1 MRSSLLR
8 LLCALCLL
16 GAPACRRE
24 PPHTAAR
31 LAAPLAQQSG
41 TFEAYGLSEPV
52 RIVRDRWGVPHI
64 YAQNEHDLFFAQG
77 FVQAQDRL
85 FQMDLWRRS
94 SQGRL
99 AEVLGLNFVERDAA
113 TRRVQYRG
121 DMASEWASY
130 GPAVKIIAEAF
141 VSGINAWVAEARV
154 HVPEEFIVAGWLPET
169 WRPEDLLSRTDA
181 FVAADADADVFRAR
195 LVAAVGPRRADAWFA
210 AQSPYRVPAGLD
222 PGSVGPIVGE
232 ALRRAGTAPFFLGL
246 ASPVIAPADR
256 GAGSN
261 AWVVSGAR
269 SATSAPLLAND
280 PHRAFAH
287 PSLRY
292 LVHLNAPGW
301 NVIGAASPW
310 LPGVVIGH
318 NERVAWGMTAFP
330 ADIADV
336 YVERVDPSNP
346 HRVEYRGRWVETTV
360 VRDPILMK
368 GQAKPFPFE
377 REFTPN
383 GVLVAT
389 DSERHLAFTVRWT
402 GSEPG
407 AAGELAALALDRAAS
422 TAEFRAAL
430 PQWKLPIVDVV
441 FADIDGVG
449 GRQAAGLIPDRRG
462 WDGALPAPGWS
473 GAYEWRGW
481 RRADDLPHG
490 MLPRSGGFIVSANQN
505 EARTN
510 RLVEALAGTHPHT
523 VEDFER
529 LQHDTTAW
537 TASRLVPLLA
547 PLRDPRNEVE
557 AARLQLLQWDGRV
570 SADSP
575 AAALYVFW
583 EDALGRLLPEK
594 HLTPDL
600 LKDYVSRAGLSVA
613 PFLKPTAAWFDGDPA
628 ATRDRL
634 LLDALA
640 AAVDRMRAAGT
651 THGPPTWGAV
661 HALIFKHPL
670 AITQAGRERFDIGP
684 FSLSGYSGTVLSTFP
699 STDVAGGASFREI
712 IDVSDWDRSVWT
724 QAPGQSG
731 SPGSPHFADLAQ
743 PWASGA
749 YFQMA
754 FSAEAV
760 DANADTILMLQ
771 PR

>member
-1 MRSSLLR
+1 MRPSLLR

-24 PPHTAAR
+24 TPKTAAR
-31 LAAPLAQQSG
+31 AAAPLAQQSG
-41 TFEAYGLSEPV
+41 TFDVDGLSQPV

-64 YAQNEHDLFFAQG
+64 YARNDHDLFFAQG

-99 AEVLGLNFVERDAA
+99 SEVLGLNFVERDAA

-121 DMASEWASY
+121 DMDAEWASY
-130 GPAVKIIAEAF
+130 GPGVKVIAEAF

-154 HVPEEFIVAGWLPET
+154 HVPEEFTVAGWLPET
-169 WRPEDLLSRTDA
+169 WRPEDLLNRTDA
-181 FVAADADADVFRAR
+181 FVAARADTDVFRAR
-195 LVAAVGPRRADAWFA
+195 LVAAIGARRADAWFPVE
-210 AQSPYRVPAGLD
+210 SPYRIPAGLD
-222 PGSVGPIVGE
+222 IGSAGPVVE
-232 ALRRAGTAPFFLGL
+232 DALRRAGTAPFFLGL
-246 ASPVIAPADR
+246 ASPVPAPADR

-318 NERVAWGMTAFP
+318 NEHVAWGMTAFP

-336 YVERVDPSNP
+336 FVERVDPMNP
-346 HRVEYRGRWVETTV
+346 HRVEYRGQWVDTTI
-360 VRDPILMK
+360 VRDPIVMK

-377 REFTPN
+377 REYTPN

-389 DSERHLAFTVRWT
+389 DSERHLAFTVKWSGT
-402 GSEPG
+402 EPG
-407 AAGELAALALDRAAS
+407 AAGELAALAFDRAVSA
-422 TAEFRAAL
+422 AGFRASLAR
-430 PQWKLPIVDVV
+430 WKSPTVDVL
-441 FADIDGVG
+441 FADADGLG
-449 GRQAAGLIPDRRG
+449 GRQVAGLIPNRRG

-481 RRADDLPHG
+481 RRPDDLPHA
-490 MLPRSGGFIVSANQN
+490 MLPRSGGFFVSANQN
-505 EARTN
+505 PARTN
-510 RLVEALAGTHPHT
+510 RLVEALEGTHVHT
-523 VEDFER
+523 ADDFER

-537 TASRLVPLLA
+537 TAGQLVPLLA
-547 PLRDPRNEVE
+547 PLRAPRNDVE
-557 AARLQLLQWDGRV
+557 AARLRLLQWDRRV
-570 SADSP
+570 SADST

-583 EDALGRLLPEK
+583 EEALGRLLSERR
-594 HLTPDL
+594 LGPDL
-600 LKDYVSRAGLSVA
+600 VNDYLGRAGLSVI
-613 PFLKPTAAWFDGDPA
+613 PLLKPTPVWFDGDPGA
-628 ATRDRL
+628 SRDRL

-640 AAVDRMRAAGT
+640 VAVDRVRAAGAKQD
-651 THGPPTWGAV
+651 PPTWGDV
-661 HALIFKHPL
+661 HALMFRHPL
-670 AITQAGRERFDIGP
+670 AITQAARDRFDIGP
-684 FSLSGYSGTVLSTFP
+684 FALSGYAGTVLSTFP
-699 STDVAGGASFREI
+699 ATDVAGGASFREI
-712 IDVSDWDRSVWT
+712 VDVSDWDRSVWT

-731 SPGSPHFADLAQ
+731 SPGSPHFADLAR
-743 PWASGA
+743 PWSSGT

-754 FSAEAV
+754 FSAAAV
-760 DANADTILMLQ
+760 DACTEAILTLR